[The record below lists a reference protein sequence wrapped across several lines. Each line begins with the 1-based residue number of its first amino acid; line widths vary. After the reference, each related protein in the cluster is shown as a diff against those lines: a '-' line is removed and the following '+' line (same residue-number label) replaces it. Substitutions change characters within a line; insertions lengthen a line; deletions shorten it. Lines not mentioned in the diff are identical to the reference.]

1 MSDIDS
7 TQSSDQNTPPPAPK
21 GGRVTIFG
29 HGFSIG
35 AIIAWIAVLALL
47 VILAFG
53 LRRAQQGPVGVGQ
66 MAPNFTLTTFDGQ
79 PIELSD
85 LRGKVVVINFWASWC
100 GPCKNEAP
108 ALEAAWRHYQP
119 DGKVVFLGIDWT
131 DTETKAKEFLNQFG
145 ITYPNGP
152 DLGTRI
158 SQRYRMGGI
167 PETYIVDPQGKL
179 AWVQIGEFNTPEQI
193 QSIVDPLISQ

>member
-7 TQSSDQNTPPPAPK
+7 TQSSDQNSPPPAPK

-29 HGFSIG
+29 YSFSVG

-53 LRRAQQGPVGVGQ
+53 LRRAQQGPVSVGQ

-100 GPCKNEAP
+100 IPCKNEAP

-131 DTETKAKEFLNQFG
+131 DTETKAKEFLNQFD

>member
-7 TQSSDQNTPPPAPK
+7 PPSSDQITPPPAPK

-53 LRRAQQGPVGVGQ
+53 LRRAQQGPVSVGQ
-66 MAPNFTLTTFDGQ
+66 MAPDFTLTTFDGH
-79 PIELSD
+79 PFKLSE
-85 LRGKVVVINFWASWC
+85 LRGKVVLVNFWASWC
-100 GPCKNEAP
+100 IPCENEAA

-119 DGKVVFLGIDWT
+119 DGNVVFLGVDWT
-131 DTETKAKEFLNQFG
+131 DTESNAKEFLAKYNV
-145 ITYPNGP
+145 TYPNGP
-152 DLGTRI
+152 DLGTII
-158 SQRYRMGGI
+158 SQTYRMQGV
-167 PETYIVDPQGKL
+167 PETYVVDPQGKL

-193 QSIVDPLISQ
+193 QYIIDPLISQ